1 MNTSTQASWYGVF
14 FSTRAMT
21 VLFSF
26 TRKLTVLGLTL
37 QVVHIMLVAGGD
49 RRALGSSW
57 DPLPQINSDRE
68 NCWTHT
74 LPG

>member
-1 MNTSTQASWYGVF
+1 MNTLTQASWYGFF
-14 FSTRAMT
+14 FSTRALT

-49 RRALGSSW
+49 QLIRG
-57 DPLPQINSDRE
+57 E
-68 NCWTHT
+68 H
-74 LPG
+74 